1 MVGRT
6 GMEAMMD
13 MFIFETVQ
21 LIEQLEQLALDS
33 ERKNGLNSYIN
44 EIFRIMHTIKG
55 SSAMMLANN
64 ISSLAHS
71 LEDVFYYIRENN
83 PDNTNYTKLTDII
96 LETIDFIKSEIGKL
110 ENNKNSDGN
119 ATDLINVINA
129 FLWDL
134 KGSRQ
139 EEINECQDESS
150 KDPETITYRAI
161 IFFENGCEMENIRAF
176 AVVHKLNQIAQNIH
190 HFPVEITD
198 TEDSIEVIRKEGF
211 KINFTCNLPMH
222 EVRDLLEET
231 IFLRE
236 LILDIEGNEESTYTP
251 AIKEIML
258 DEPIDRTEKHPAK
271 AAEMNDHSN
280 ASKQSFISVNVS
292 KMNML
297 MDLVGELVIAEAMVT
312 QNPDLKGLELENF
325 KKASVQLRKIA
336 GNLQDT
342 IMSMRMVSLSSTF
355 QKMNRIVRDMCKKL
369 NKEVDFEIIGEE
381 TEVDK
386 NIIENLSDPLMHL
399 IRNAIDHGLEPV
411 AERISKGKPEKG
423 KITLEAKNA
432 GGDVWIILKD
442 DGRGFDKDKILRKA
456 IENGLVQKD
465 TNDLSDKEIYRFIFL
480 PGFSTKDNVT
490 EFSGRGVGMD
500 VVAKDIEKVNGRVL
514 IDSTY
519 GEETV
524 VTIKIPLTLSI
535 IDGMIVKVGNSTYTI
550 PIVSIRESIKIKQ
563 EKIIRDAEN
572 NEVVMIRGECYPI
585 VRLSELFNIKAAVKN
600 IDAGIMLIVENEST
614 RVCLFADELI
624 GEQQVVVK
632 ALPSYIKKVRG
643 ISGCTLLGDGSISL
657 ILDIANLINS
667 RQ

>member
-1 MVGRT
+1 MVGRAGT
-6 GMEAMMD
+6 EAMMD

-129 FLWDL
+129 FLSDL
-134 KGSRQ
+134 KGSSQ

-198 TEDSIEVIRKEGF
+198 NEDSIEVIRKEGF
-211 KINFTCNLPMH
+211 KINFTCSLPMD

-236 LILDIEGNEESTYTP
+236 LILDIDGNEESTYTP
-251 AIKEIML
+251 AKKEIML
-258 DEPIDRTEKHPAK
+258 DEPIDRTEKHQAK

-280 ASKQSFISVNVS
+280 TSKQSFISVNVS

-369 NKEVDFEIIGEE
+369 NKEVDFEIIGED

-442 DGRGFDKDKILRKA
+442 DGQGLDKDKIFRKA

-465 TNDLSDKEIYRFIFL
+465 TNDLSDKDIYRFIFL

-563 EKIIRDAEN
+563 EKIIRDDEN

-585 VRLSELFNIKAAVKN
+585 LRLHELFNIKSSVKN
-600 IDAGIMLIVENEST
+600 IDSGIILIVENEST

-643 ISGCTLLGDGSISL
+643 ITGCTLLGDGSISL

>member
-6 GMEAMMD
+6 GTEAMMD

-110 ENNKNSDGN
+110 ENNKNSDGD

-129 FLWDL
+129 FLSDL
-134 KGSRQ
+134 KGSSQ

-176 AVVHKLNQIAQNIH
+176 AVVHKLNQIVQNIH

-198 TEDSIEVIRKEGF
+198 NEDSAEVIRKEGF
-211 KINFTCNLPMH
+211 KINFTCSLPMD
-222 EVRDLLEET
+222 EVRVLLEET

-236 LILDIEGNEESTYTP
+236 LILDIDGNEESTYTP
-251 AIKEIML
+251 AIKEIIL
-258 DEPIDRTEKHPAK
+258 DEPIDRTEKHQAK

-280 ASKQSFISVNVS
+280 TSKQSFISVNVS

-369 NKEVDFEIIGEE
+369 NKEVDFEIIGED

-442 DGRGFDKDKILRKA
+442 DGRGLDKDKIFRKA

-465 TNDLSDKEIYRFIFL
+465 TNDLSDKDIYRFIFL

-563 EKIIRDAEN
+563 EKIIRDDEN

-585 VRLSELFNIKAAVKN
+585 LRLHELFNIKSSVKN
-600 IDAGIMLIVENEST
+600 IDSGIILIVENEST